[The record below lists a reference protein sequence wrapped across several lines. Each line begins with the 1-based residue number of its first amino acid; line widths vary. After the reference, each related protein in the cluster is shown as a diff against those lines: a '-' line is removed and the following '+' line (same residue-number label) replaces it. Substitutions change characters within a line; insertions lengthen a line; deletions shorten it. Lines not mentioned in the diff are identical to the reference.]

1 MINKSY
7 QGYLKESQTFAYKH
21 LSDAAFGFQQ
31 ALDLCID
38 YLKDNR
44 ASGKIAMKRF
54 AKFIIQGYLI
64 MGKRKNYSKSEE
76 LTEEGVAKIYNLRKY
91 IKENFIE
98 EVIFFIAKYMTLELQ
113 DFVRDKNML
122 GSLELTTT
130 SKILKMIKNDSK
142 IIDCTNYLLQRDL
155 FVTKQKVTSLKVKFT
170 EIKNSISEGTR
181 RVAVLSAGSQYLDL
195 C

>member
-1 MINKSY
+1 M
-7 QGYLKESQTFAYKH
+7 AYKH

-38 YLKDNR
+38 YLKENR

-54 AKFIIQGYLI
+54 SKFIIQGYLI
-64 MGKRKNYSKSEE
+64 MGKRKNYSNENLNEE
-76 LTEEGVAKIYNLRKY
+76 SIAKIYNLRKY

-113 DFVRDKNML
+113 GFVKDKNML

-142 IIDCTNYLLQRDL
+142 IIACSNYLLQRDL
-155 FVTKQKVTSLKVKFT
+155 FNTKEKVTAQKHV
-170 EIKNSISEGTR
+170 
-181 RVAVLSAGSQYLDL
+181 GSYKKGG
-195 C
+195 CA